1 MAYTTID
8 DPSAYFQTQLYTGDA
23 STQDITNSGNSDLQ
37 PDWIWIKN
45 RDAESN
51 HIAQDTSRGINICS
65 FPDENAD
72 EQTNSNFGHVNSVT
86 SDGFQVDEGN
96 SGEANANKNTEKYVA
111 WQWKANAGT
120 TSSNSTGDITST
132 VQVSSTAGFSI
143 VTYTA
148 TATAGDTVGHGL
160 SSQPEMIMVKK
171 RAGGDDY
178 GWGVWHTGLS
188 NNNGTKQLILDTNAA
203 EATQDMFNNAIF
215 PSGSA
220 TVFATGQNNH
230 TNFPSGAT
238 YVAYCFNP
246 VQGYSK
252 FGSFIGNNHD
262 AGSEQSD
269 GTFIYTGFK
278 PAWLLFKRTDSTSN
292 WCLVDSKRLG
302 YNPDI
307 PEFRPNLNNAEGNTT
322 DDILDLVSNGFKIR
336 TTSGDFGGG
345 TGTFVYMAFAESP
358 FVSSKGVPTTAR

>member
-8 DPSAYFQTQLYTGDA
+8 DPSKYFQTALYTGDA
-23 STQDITNSGNSDLQ
+23 GTQDITNSGNSDLQ

-160 SSQPEMIMVKK
+160 SSQPEVIMVKK

-178 GWGVWHTGLS
+178 GWGVWHTSLS
-188 NNNGTKQLILDTNAA
+188 NNNGTKQLILDTTAA
-203 EATQDMFNNAIF
+203 EATQDMFNDAIF

-238 YVAYCFNP
+238 YVAYCFNS

-252 FGSFIGNNHD
+252 FGGYTGNGN
-262 AGSEQSD
+262 AD
-269 GTFIYTGFK
+269 GPFIYLGFK
-278 PAWLLFKRTDSTSN
+278 PAWLMVKMTDSTN
-292 WCLVDSKRLG
+292 VWQIYDNKREPN
-302 YNPDI
+302 NPNI
-307 PEFRPNLNNAEGNTT
+307 KRINADVQTAESTSGS
-322 DDILDLVSNGFKIR
+322 DRLDFLSNGFKMR
-336 TTSGDFGGG
+336 ATSGNVNSANDY
-345 TGTFVYMAFAESP
+345 VYMAFAESP
-358 FVSSKGVPTTAR
+358 FVSSKGVPCTAR

>member
-8 DPSAYFQTQLYTGDA
+8 DPSAYFQTMIYTGNGA
-23 STQDITNSGNSDLQ
+23 VRSLTNDGNSDLQ
-37 PDWIWIKN
+37 PDWIWIKR
-45 RDAESN
+45 RDSTGN
-51 HIAQDTSRGINICS
+51 HMSIDSTRGVTKVVYPHIANLEETL
-65 FPDENAD
+65 
-72 EQTNSNFGHVNSVT
+72 SNRVT
-86 SDGFQVDEGN
+86 SFDSDGY
-96 SGEANANKNTEKYVA
+96 STANEDANTDTGTFVA

-120 TSSNSTGDITST
+120 TSSNSNGDITST
-132 VQVSSTAGFSI
+132 VQASSTAGFSI

-171 RAGGDDY
+171 RAGGDAY

-188 NNNGTKQLILDTNAA
+188 NNNGTKQLILDTSAA
-203 EATQDMFNNAIF
+203 EATQDMFNDAIF

-238 YVAYCFNP
+238 YVAYCFNS

-252 FGSFIGNNHD
+252 FGKYTGNNN
-262 AGSEQSD
+262 ASGP
-269 GTFIYTGFK
+269 FVYTGFK
-278 PAWLLFKRTDSTSN
+278 PAWLMIKRTDNSEG
-292 WCLVDSKRLG
+292 WHIVDHKRDV
-302 YNPDI
+302 N
-307 PEFRPNLNNAEGNTT
+307 ENNARLQAETNGGEDTSEGG
-322 DDILDLVSNGFKIR
+322 LDMLSNGFKIK
-336 TTSGDFGGG
+336 TTWAGFNADGGSYI
-345 TGTFVYMAFAESP
+345 YMVVAEHP

>member
-8 DPSAYFQTQLYTGDA
+8 DPSAYFQTMIYTGNGA
-23 STQDITNSGNSDLQ
+23 VRSLTNDGNSDLQ
-37 PDWIWIKN
+37 PDWIWIKR
-45 RDAESN
+45 RDSTGN
-51 HIAQDTSRGINICS
+51 HMSIDSTRGVTKVVYPHIANLEETL
-65 FPDENAD
+65 
-72 EQTNSNFGHVNSVT
+72 SNRVT
-86 SDGFQVDEGN
+86 SFDSDGY
-96 SGEANANKNTEKYVA
+96 STANEDANTDTGTFVA

-120 TSSNSTGDITST
+120 TSSNSNGDITST
-132 VQVSSTAGFSI
+132 VQASSTAGFSI

-188 NNNGTKQLILDTNAA
+188 NNNGTKQLILDTSAA
-203 EATQDMFNNAIF
+203 EATQDMFNDAIF
-215 PSGSA
+215 PSSSA

-238 YVAYCFNP
+238 YVAYCFNS

-252 FGSFIGNNHD
+252 FGKYTGNNN
-262 AGSEQSD
+262 ASGP
-269 GTFIYTGFK
+269 FVYTGFK
-278 PAWLLFKRTDSTSN
+278 PAWLMIKRTDNSEG
-292 WCLVDSKRLG
+292 WHIVDHKRDV
-302 YNPDI
+302 N
-307 PEFRPNLNNAEGNTT
+307 ENNARLQAETNGGEDTSEGG
-322 DDILDLVSNGFKIR
+322 LDMLSNGFKIK
-336 TTSGDFGGG
+336 TTWAGFNADGGSYI
-345 TGTFVYMAFAESP
+345 YMVVAEHP

>member
-8 DPSAYFQTQLYTGDA
+8 DPSVYFQTMIYTGNGA
-23 STQDITNSGNSDLQ
+23 VRSLTNDGNSDLQ
-37 PDWIWIKN
+37 PDWIWIKR
-45 RDAESN
+45 RDSTGN
-51 HIAQDTSRGINICS
+51 HMSIDSTRGVTKVVYPHIANLEETL
-65 FPDENAD
+65 
-72 EQTNSNFGHVNSVT
+72 SNRVT
-86 SDGFQVDEGN
+86 SFDSDGY
-96 SGEANANKNTEKYVA
+96 STANEDANTDTGTFVA

-120 TSSNSTGDITST
+120 TSSNSNGDITST
-132 VQVSSTAGFSI
+132 VQASSTAGFSI

-171 RAGGDDY
+171 RAGGDAY

-188 NNNGTKQLILDTNAA
+188 NNNGTKQLILDTSAA
-203 EATQDMFNNAIF
+203 EATQDMFNDAIF
-215 PSGSA
+215 PSSSA

-252 FGSFIGNNHD
+252 FGKYTGNNN
-262 AGSEQSD
+262 ASGP
-269 GTFIYTGFK
+269 FVYTGFK
-278 PAWLLFKRTDSTSN
+278 PAWLMIKRTDNSEG
-292 WCLVDSKRLG
+292 WHIVDHKRDV
-302 YNPDI
+302 N
-307 PEFRPNLNNAEGNTT
+307 ENNARLQAETNGGEDTSEGG
-322 DDILDLVSNGFKIR
+322 LDMLSNGFKIK
-336 TTSGDFGGG
+336 TTWAGFNADGGSYI
-345 TGTFVYMAFAESP
+345 YMVVAEHP

>member
-8 DPSAYFQTQLYTGDA
+8 DPSAYFQTMIYTGNGA
-23 STQDITNSGNSDLQ
+23 VRSLTNDGNSDLQ
-37 PDWIWIKN
+37 PDWIWIKR
-45 RDAESN
+45 RDSTGN
-51 HIAQDTSRGINICS
+51 HMSIDSTRGVTKVVYPHIANLEETL
-65 FPDENAD
+65 
-72 EQTNSNFGHVNSVT
+72 SNRVT
-86 SDGFQVDEGN
+86 SFDSDGY
-96 SGEANANKNTEKYVA
+96 STANEDANTDTGTFVA

-171 RAGGDDY
+171 RAGGDAY

-188 NNNGTKQLILDTNAA
+188 NNNGTKQLILDTSAA
-203 EATQDMFNNAIF
+203 EATQDMFNDAIF
-215 PSGSA
+215 PSSSA

-238 YVAYCFNP
+238 YVAYCFNS

-252 FGSFIGNNHD
+252 FGKYTGNNN
-262 AGSEQSD
+262 ASGP
-269 GTFIYTGFK
+269 FVYTGFK
-278 PAWLLFKRTDSTSN
+278 PAWLMIKRTDNSEG
-292 WCLVDSKRLG
+292 WHIVDHKRDV
-302 YNPDI
+302 N
-307 PEFRPNLNNAEGNTT
+307 ENNARLQAETNGGEDTSEGG
-322 DDILDLVSNGFKIR
+322 LDMLSNGFKIK
-336 TTSGDFGGG
+336 TTWAGFNADGGSYI
-345 TGTFVYMAFAESP
+345 YMVVAEHP

>member
-8 DPSAYFQTQLYTGDA
+8 DPSVYFQTMIYTGNGA
-23 STQDITNSGNSDLQ
+23 VRSLTNDGNSDLQ
-37 PDWIWIKN
+37 PDWIWIKR
-45 RDAESN
+45 RDSTGN
-51 HIAQDTSRGINICS
+51 HMSIDSTRGVTKVVYPHIANLEETL
-65 FPDENAD
+65 
-72 EQTNSNFGHVNSVT
+72 SNRVT
-86 SDGFQVDEGN
+86 SFDSDGY
-96 SGEANANKNTEKYVA
+96 STANEDANTDTGTFVA

-120 TSSNSTGDITST
+120 TSSNSNGDITST
-132 VQVSSTAGFSI
+132 VQASSTAGFSI

-171 RAGGDDY
+171 RAGGDAY

-188 NNNGTKQLILDTNAA
+188 NNNGTKQLILDTSAA
-203 EATQDMFNNAIF
+203 EATQDMFNDAIF

-238 YVAYCFNP
+238 YVAYCFNS

-252 FGSFIGNNHD
+252 FGKYTGNNN
-262 AGSEQSD
+262 ASGP
-269 GTFIYTGFK
+269 FVYTGFK
-278 PAWLLFKRTDSTSN
+278 PAWLMIKRTDNSEG
-292 WCLVDSKRLG
+292 WHIVDHKRDV
-302 YNPDI
+302 N
-307 PEFRPNLNNAEGNTT
+307 ENNARLQAETNGGEDTSEGG
-322 DDILDLVSNGFKIR
+322 LDMLSNGFKIK
-336 TTSGDFGGG
+336 TTWAGFNADGGSYI
-345 TGTFVYMAFAESP
+345 YMVVAEHP